1 MVAEWNKWVCK
12 VMSLLL
18 ASGMAVSKDLNDYE
32 KWNLPLL
39 YPCSLVWCRN
49 GGWFMP
55 EGWTANV
62 CVCMQMLK

>member
-1 MVAEWNKWVCK
+1 
-12 VMSLLL
+12 
-18 ASGMAVSKDLNDYE
+18 MAVSKDLNNYE

-55 EGWTANV
+55 EGWSAKWVYV
-62 CVCMQMLK
+62 CRCLNKQAHVTKGVCEIKK